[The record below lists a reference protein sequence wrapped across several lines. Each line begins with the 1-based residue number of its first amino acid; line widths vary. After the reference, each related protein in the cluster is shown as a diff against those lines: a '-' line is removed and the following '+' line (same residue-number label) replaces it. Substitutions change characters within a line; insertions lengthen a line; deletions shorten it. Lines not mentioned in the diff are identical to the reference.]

1 MANLSG
7 SVFRLPS
14 RGSGGF
20 GGGYQQ
26 SSMPYAN
33 LYGASMAELDIEEK
47 RAAIDLAE
55 ATAQRQRE
63 KDERDAIRLDLAQQ
77 IEARKQRMAEQELD
91 FKMRAQDRADRIEA
105 RRLAREDQKQ
115 ELLDRA
121 DEFSFKLES
130 LNPMNKDSAK
140 AIDQLR
146 KSADFNF
153 LMSNRD
159 TRQAVAE
166 SLKNKIGQISEIT
179 QGIQHEG
186 RSKYG
191 VDVDISKFPTDDQ
204 GNYDFDRGYNEY
216 LPMLG
221 EQMKQIS
228 ESAYQ
233 QAPVRPGYEKYQ
245 ELDEFGRPVAK
256 FTKAAPLPKPEDI
269 KKGFQQ
275 TYGASVEAL
284 SQPYGTK
291 LVKGGISVNRG
302 IFEDGEF
309 KPLETGDIVQ
319 VIDASKGMNKKVI
332 HNIPYDQFESYRSK
346 VQGQEKPSQI
356 ISAPDGIEVSSPIGI
371 QATPSSLPSATPQVT
386 TEEQPARKPLGEIF

>member
-115 ELLDRA
+115 DLLDRA

-159 TRQAVAE
+159 TRQAVTE

-191 VDVDISKFPTDDQ
+191 VDVDISKFPTDKE
-204 GNYDFDRGYNEY
+204 GNYDFDKGYNEY
-216 LPMLG
+216 LPMIG
-221 EQMKQIS
+221 EQFKQMKEQS
-228 ESAYQ
+228 RLAEERALF
-233 QAPVRPGYEKYQ
+233 EKAR
-245 ELDEFGRPVAK
+245 EFDPTGANLGVAGL
-256 FTKAAPLPKPEDI
+256 T
-269 KKGFQQ
+269 
-275 TYGASVEAL
+275 
-284 SQPYGTK
+284 
-291 LVKGGISVNRG
+291 
-302 IFEDGEF
+302 
-309 KPLETGDIVQ
+309 
-319 VIDASKGMNKKVI
+319 SKGEPIIKMGGMDERVI
-332 HNIPYDQFESYRSK
+332 PLKEAVPKTFSDEAIAG
-346 VQGQEKPSQI
+346 VQMPGQAGGTAAFMSPTTSTAPS
-356 ISAPDGIEVSSPIGI
+356 P
-371 QATPSSLPSATPQVT
+371 LPSATPQVT